1 MGCCRPLA
9 GCMYLL
15 TTAAVTNRPNARPPH
30 ASNRRP
36 TMSKTSHSVSVAIVL
51 ATLATV
57 SIATAPAQAAEVICK
72 TNGAA
77 QGCVAGRAGCRCQ
90 RHPRRLC
97 RRPGRREPRR
107 LYPRDPLW
115 RAPCRSHPRVALTSE
130 EAIGSPRHSHEAA
143 TPAGIDLPAFSC
155 ECKPGLGTG
164 SGSRGKHCLPGT
176 PGSFSEP
183 WDFASV
189 EPIRRGETCHDSNSL
204 SGGA

>member
-77 QGCVAGRAGCRCQ
+77 QGCVAAT
-90 RHPRRLC
+90 
-97 RRPGRREPRR
+97 
-107 LYPRDPLW
+107 
-115 RAPCRSHPRVALTSE
+115 APVAPAAPVAAASVTRVAYAAAPAAVSHVGYTRVTPY
-130 EAIGSPRHSHEAA
+130 GVRHVGH
-143 TPAGIDLPAFSC
+143 T
-155 ECKPGLGTG
+155 
-164 SGSRGKHCLPGT
+164 RV
-176 PGSFSEP
+176 
-183 WDFASV
+183 W
-189 EPIRRGETCHDSNSL
+189 R
-204 SGGA
+204 